1 MSNTPT
7 PKVLVPIA
15 NGSEEI
21 ETSCITDVLT
31 RFGATVT
38 TASCNPDESLTC
50 TMSRGLKV
58 LADQTISQAQTTTY
72 DAIALPGGMPG
83 AEVLK
88 SSPVLKSMLLEQNK
102 AGKTIAAV
110 CASPAVVLAAHG
122 ILPPGSTCYPAPA
135 FKELVEGYDG
145 ESRVVVKGN
154 VVTSQGERNRKRSRQ
169 AARVVQYV
177 LTPFFLSLRFSG
189 PGTSLDFALKIGGVL
204 FGEEEEDRIRK
215 ELLA

>member
-7 PKVLVPIA
+7 STQPKVLVPIA

-58 LADQTISQAQTTTY
+58 LADQTITQAQTTTY

-88 SSPVLKSMLLEQNK
+88 SSPVLKSMLLEQNN

-154 VVTSQGERNRKRSRQ
+154 VVTSQG
-169 AARVVQYV
+169 
-177 LTPFFLSLRFSG
+177 

-204 FGEEEEDRIRK
+204 FGEEEEERIRK